1 MKGRK
6 RKNTGKGMLFPVI
19 IAILLVLFAAYFSGV
34 LFFSGHFPPN
44 TTVNNVDVSLKNVKQ
59 AESILTEETQRYD
72 LTVSGREGAGGVIRA
87 GDIGLKPVFNGAV
100 DAFLDECSP
109 FAWPAAFFNNRE
121 FESDS
126 VVDFDRG
133 DLFAG
138 LSAMGLYDG
147 QRSPVDAILSEYDP
161 DTGYSVIPEDPGT
174 LLSRQKTEAEA
185 ADAVEAL
192 EETLDLDEKGCYEE
206 PSVKSDDPALN
217 TLKDNLNRF
226 VNVKLAIDYGDNS
239 ETVDGELIGKWISVN
254 GTEVTLDEGK
264 VREYVDSL
272 SKAHD
277 TFGIGREFTTTE
289 GKTITVRG
297 GNYGW
302 WTDRPNTAAALVEAI
317 KEGKSGEFEPVYFSR
332 AVQHGDSDIGKDY
345 VEIDLDNQH
354 VYVYKDGQLTE
365 ESDCVSGK
373 VAAGNFTPD
382 GTYAITYKE
391 RDATLVGETYSS
403 PVKYWMP
410 FNGNIGMHDASWR
423 GSFGGDIYLTGGSHG
438 CVNLPRKKAAEIYDN
453 VSKGEPVIVY
463 GGKQELPKPEEP
475 ELTEEQR
482 QALLKL
488 LQEQQQNG
496 EQQTGEQQDGESG
509 E

>member
-6 RKNTGKGMLFPVI
+6 RKNTGQGIVSPVI
-19 IAILLVLFAAYFSGV
+19 IVILAVLFIAYFSGV
-34 LFFSGHFPPN
+34 LFFTGHFPPN
-44 TTVNNVDVSLKNVKQ
+44 TTVNNVDVSLKTVKQ
-59 AESILTEETQRYD
+59 AESLLTEETQQYT
-72 LTVSGREGAGGVIRA
+72 LTVSGREGSGGTIKA
-87 GDIGLKPVFNGAV
+87 GDIGLKPVFNGAING
-100 DAFLDECSP
+100 FLDDCSA
-109 FAWPAAFFNNRE
+109 FAWPASFFNERE

-126 VVDFDRG
+126 VVDFDRA
-133 DLFAG
+133 DLFSG
-138 LSAMGLYDG
+138 LSALGLYDG
-147 QRSPVDAILSEYDP
+147 QRSPVDAYLSEYDS
-161 DTGYSVIPEDPGT
+161 DTGYSVISEDPGT
-174 LLSRQKTEAEA
+174 LLIREKTESEA
-185 ADAVEAL
+185 SDAVEAL
-192 EETLDLDEKGCYEE
+192 EETLNLDEKGCYEE
-206 PSVKSDDPALN
+206 PGVKSDDPVLN
-217 TLKDNLNRF
+217 TLKNNLNRF
-226 VNVKLAIDYGDNS
+226 VNVKLTIDYGDNS
-239 ETVDGELIGKWISVN
+239 ETVDGELIGKWISVE
-254 GTEVTLDEGK
+254 GTNVTLDEGK
-264 VREYVDSL
+264 VREYVNSL

-289 GKTITVRG
+289 GETITVRG

-317 KEGKSGEFEPVYFSR
+317 KEGKSGEFEPVYFST
-332 AVQHGDSDIGKDY
+332 AVQHGDSDIGEDY
-345 VEIDLDNQH
+345 VEINLDQQH
-354 VYVYKDGQLTE
+354 VYVYKGGQLVV

-482 QALLKL
+482 LALLQL
-488 LQEQQQNG
+488 LQQQQNG
-496 EQQTGEQQDGESG
+496 EQQGEQSG